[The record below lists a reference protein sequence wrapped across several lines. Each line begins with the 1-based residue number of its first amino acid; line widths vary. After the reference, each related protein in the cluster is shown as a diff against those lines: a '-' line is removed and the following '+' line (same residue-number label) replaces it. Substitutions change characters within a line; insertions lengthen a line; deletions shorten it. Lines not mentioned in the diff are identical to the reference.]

1 MGVLSSV
8 RLESWIAIMITLM
21 ACFTRLS
28 MAAGQVFYVIAILL
42 SIFYIW
48 KHRHDLYVPSYVK
61 KYSKTF
67 ALMLLLLLP
76 SAVLTN
82 NIAVGLP
89 EFINVWLWRIPVF
102 FVIALC
108 IRDKKTLFTM
118 LAVFFMD
125 FGIDNLVAFY
135 QHVSG
140 MTDRGWGFGSSVLT
154 IAGLMVMLG
163 PIFCVILLDSAFP
176 NYVKASALWALGC
189 VGFGMYGNQSRGSW
203 LFNMIMVPIVSLPY
217 ILKRFGCVVAVLVV
231 LGGVVWGFSTQPQ
244 YVARFESITN
254 TTTDASNLGRF
265 DVWISSINMFKDH
278 PVTGVGI
285 GQWRTIYEASYRLP
299 TENQHLYHA
308 HNNFIQLLGE
318 VGLLGLLGVL
328 IFYGSIVVDN
338 FVVWF
343 KNRDPYSL
351 CAMIAVICYVFVF
364 GQVEYTLDNSSGI
377 RIMYFMLATMLQLRD
392 N

>member
-1 MGVLSSV
+1 MRVVLKLS
-8 RLESWIAIMITLM
+8 LESWIAIMITLM
-21 ACFTRLS
+21 VCLTRLS

-108 IRDKKTLFTM
+108 IRDKKILFTM
-118 LAVFFMD
+118 LAVFFVD
-125 FGIDNLVAFY
+125 CGIDNLVAFY
-135 QHVSG
+135 QHFSG

-154 IAGLMVMLG
+154 ISGLMVMLV

-176 NYVKASALWALGC
+176 SYVKASALWALGC

-217 ILKRFGCVVAVLVV
+217 LIKRFVYVIAVLAT
-231 LGGVVWGFSTQPQ
+231 LGGVVWGFSTQPH

-254 TTTDASNLGRF
+254 TTTDGSNLGRF
-265 DVWISSINMFKDH
+265 DVWTSSINMFKDH

-328 IFYGSIVVDN
+328 IFYGSIIVDN
-338 FVVWF
+338 FVVWV
-343 KNRDPYSL
+343 KTRDPYSL

-364 GQVEYTLDNSSGI
+364 GQVEYTLDNSSGM